1 MLVARCSVV
10 LIAIIAMFIAKDPDS
25 KDCEIVSF
33 AWAGFGATFGP
44 LMLFSLF
51 WKRVNRGGAWHGYAG
66 SWRVARR
73 NGNDPGE
80 RNDSLGFRIVLTQ
93 TTRKVDMVEWLKETF
108 D

>member
-1 MLVARCSVV
+1 MYGS
-10 LIAIIAMFIAKDPDS
+10 
-25 KDCEIVSF
+25 
-33 AWAGFGATFGP
+33 
-44 LMLFSLF
+44 
-51 WKRVNRGGAWHGYAG
+51 GAWHGYAG

-73 NGNDPGE
+73 NSNDPGE